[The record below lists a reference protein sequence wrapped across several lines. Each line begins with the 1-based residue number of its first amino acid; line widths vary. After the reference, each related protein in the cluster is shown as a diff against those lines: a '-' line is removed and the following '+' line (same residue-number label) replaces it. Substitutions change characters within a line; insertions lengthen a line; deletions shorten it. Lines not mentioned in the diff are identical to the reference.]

1 VEGLRLPD
9 STKTVQVELTKKEKE
24 KLIQF
29 FDKLDVA
36 MLRNVAEAISMMVR
50 AFEGR
55 PIEPEDII
63 TRLTNVKN
71 ILERSRFPTY
81 PLLAKQVYLRLIA
94 KYAPEAYPCE
104 DWADLEAQA
113 LISYKG
119 LSREEYVEMTK
130 AASAARTE
138 QEFYFGEKPG
148 MPQETKGKRRWWQR
162 LAKPKEESE
171 FVHQ

>member
-1 VEGLRLPD
+1 LPSETVEVGI
-9 STKTVQVELTKKEKE
+9 TEKEKE
-24 KLIQF
+24 ELLKF
-29 FDKLDVA
+29 FEKLDTN
-36 MLRNVAEAISMMVR
+36 MLKSLAEAISMMVR

-55 PIEPEDII
+55 PVEPEDII

-94 KYAPEAYPCE
+94 LYAPEAYPCR

-119 LSREEYVEMTK
+119 LSREEYVEMTR
-130 AASAARTE
+130 ATSVARAE
-138 QEFYFGEKPG
+138 QEFYFGEMPTVHAEAKP
-148 MPQETKGKRRWWQR
+148 KRSFWQR
-162 LAKPKEESE
+162 LRGRPKPEESE

>member
-1 VEGLRLPD
+1 LPSETVE
-9 STKTVQVELTKKEKE
+9 VEITEKEKE
-24 KLIQF
+24 ELLKF
-29 FDKLDVA
+29 FEKLDSD
-36 MLRNVAEAISMMVR
+36 MLRSLAEAISMMVR
-50 AFEGR
+50 AFEGK

-94 KYAPEAYPCE
+94 LYAPEAYPCR

-119 LSREEYVEMTK
+119 LSREE
-130 AASAARTE
+130 
-138 QEFYFGEKPG
+138 
-148 MPQETKGKRRWWQR
+148 
-162 LAKPKEESE
+162 
-171 FVHQ
+171 